1 MKFIVFG
8 LGSFG
13 SSLSIQLVNLG
24 HEVIGVDHQEALVE
38 KYQKNI
44 THTIALDA
52 TNAEAIKQLPLN
64 DIDAA
69 IIGIGENEGIS
80 IMVAALLIQYKVKRI
95 ICRVTSPI
103 QQVVYEAMNIEE
115 FVYPEA
121 SSAERLA
128 MRLDMPNIMNSF
140 RFRNDYRIIE
150 VQVPER
156 YVGKTLESI
165 KLHEKYK
172 LILITIVR
180 DAMRKNVFG
189 KETLHHDVLG
199 LVDPITQVL
208 PGDTLLVFGT
218 QNDLKSFI
226 D

>member
-13 SSLSIQLVNLG
+13 SSLAIQLVNLG
-24 HEVIGVDHQEALVE
+24 HEVMGVDINEELVE
-38 KYQKNI
+38 KFQKSI

-52 TNAEAIKQLPLN
+52 SNGEAIKQLPLKE
-64 DIDAA
+64 IDAA
-69 IIGIGENEGIS
+69 IIGIGENEGVP
-80 IMVAALLIQYKVKRI
+80 IMVAALLKQYNVKRI

-128 MRLDMPNIMNSF
+128 MKLDMPNILNSY
-140 RFRNDYRIIE
+140 RYRNDYRIIE
-150 VQVPER
+150 VNVPER
-156 YVGKTLESI
+156 YVGKTVESI
-165 KLHEKYK
+165 KLYEKYN

-180 DAMRKNVFG
+180 DVVRKNIFG
-189 KETLHHDVLG
+189 KDTNQHDVLG
-199 LVDPITQVL
+199 VIDPQTQIL
-208 PGDTLLVFGT
+208 PGDYLLLFGT
-218 QNDLKSFI
+218 QNNIKSFI

>member
-13 SSLSIQLVNLG
+13 SSLSVQLVNLG
-24 HEVIGVDHQEALVE
+24 HEVIGVDHKVELVE
-38 KYQKNI
+38 KYQKTI

-64 DIDAA
+64 EVDAA

-80 IMVAALLIQYKVKRI
+80 IMVTALLIQHNVKRI
-95 ICRVTSPI
+95 ICRVTSPL

-128 MRLDMPNIMNSF
+128 MRLDMPGILNSF
-140 RFRNDYRIIE
+140 RFRNDYRMIE
-150 VQVPER
+150 VKVPER
-156 YVGKTLESI
+156 YVGKTVESM
-165 KLHEKYK
+165 KLNEKYK

-180 DAMRKNVFG
+180 DTVRKNIFG
-189 KETLHHDVLG
+189 KETLYHDVLG
-199 LVDPITQVL
+199 YIDPQTQVL
-208 PGDTLLVFGT
+208 PGDNLLLFGT
-218 QNDLKSFI
+218 QNDIKSFI